1 MYSICLLFA
10 CLFIFVFEGLLSIYL
25 FVYVIYGYRLCL
37 SLKVSMSLCF

>member
-25 FVYVIYGYRLCL
+25 FVYVI
-37 SLKVSMSLCF
+37 